1 MIDTNKYILL
11 PLDQVENELK
21 NLGFEVELVDN
32 NFNVVGDKKLVTN
45 VVISKGLARIY
56 HGEFI
61 FDLEG
66 KNEG

>member
-1 MIDTNKYILL
+1 MIDPNKYILL
-11 PLDQVENELK
+11 PLDQVENEFK
-21 NLGFEVELVDN
+21 KLGYVVEMVNN

-45 VVISKGLARIY
+45 VVISSNVARIY
-56 HGEFI
+56 YGEFI

>member
-1 MIDTNKYILL
+1 MINPNDHILF
-11 PLDQVENELK
+11 PLDQVATLFK
-21 NLGFEVELVDN
+21 QQGYEVEIINN

-45 VVISKGLARIY
+45 IVISSNVARIY
-56 HGEFI
+56 YGEFI

>member
-1 MIDTNKYILL
+1 MIDINKYILL

-21 NLGFEVELVDN
+21 NLGFDVELVDN

-45 VVISKGLARIY
+45 VVISKDLARIY
-56 HGEFI
+56 YGEFI

-66 KNEG
+66 KNDG

>member
-11 PLDQVENELK
+11 RLAKGENELK
-21 NLGFEVELVDN
+21 NHGFEVELVDN
-32 NFNVVGDKKLVTN
+32 NFTVVSDKKLVTN

-56 HGEFI
+56 YGEFI

>member
-21 NLGFEVELVDN
+21 ALGFDVELVDN

-45 VVISKGLARIY
+45 VVISKGIARIY
-56 HGEFI
+56 YGEFI
-61 FDLEG
+61 FDLGG
-66 KNEG
+66 KDEH

>member
-21 NLGFEVELVDN
+21 NLGFDVELVDN

-45 VVISKGLARIY
+45 VVISKGLALIY
-56 HGEFI
+56 YGEFI